1 MSANYLQVLLN
12 QVALTDTVLRSVTIT
27 QELNQHW
34 RCEIT
39 CTRTQDRRFP
49 VEQVLGQSIQ
59 VNAVDDAGGLH
70 VLFSGF
76 VLEAALDYETAGN
89 FVAHLTGITS
99 SYVLDLAP
107 RQAYYLNQTGSDV
120 AQKLI
125 SNAGLASNLSVP
137 MTDTR
142 SYVQYGQ
149 TDFSFVV
156 RIADDHEAWLR
167 PMLQQTTPGILIA
180 NSFSNGPSLIWRDTE
195 GLLTFQIRGELTPAQ
210 FIGAHYDDQAMQSGT
225 FTQQSNP
232 SYYDSVS
239 QLVNSAASG
248 STNLLPPGYIDHRAR
263 VQTLSD
269 FQALLAKESRRSI
282 GKRVLCHGSS
292 LHPDV
297 LPGNTVQI
305 SGIDASGTY
314 GVTKVIH
321 SWTLTGGYS
330 NEFWCTPWMQYTQPE
345 APPMAHWSGVVP
357 ARVTSN
363 VDPEGFGRIQ
373 VQFFWQQDGPTTW
386 LRMMTPNA
394 GSDRGMLFLPE
405 VGDEVWVAFEDGD
418 PERGRILGCAWNGQD
433 KPPLEQF
440 LPTDN
445 QNNNIKRIVTKSG
458 TRLQM
463 LDSIQDDGTNRAS
476 LILATPNNNRISLFE
491 TTNSQSETGD
501 AMLVLHSTGDIL
513 LSAPNG
519 RVHIH
524 SKLFSREVGPA
535 S

>member
-1 MSANYLQVLLN
+1 MSASYLQVLLN

-34 RCEIT
+34 RCEIL
-39 CTRTQDRRFP
+39 CTRTEDRRFP
-49 VEQVLGQSIQ
+49 VEEVLGQSIQ
-59 VNAVDDAGGLH
+59 VNAFDDLGALH

-76 VLEAALDYETAGN
+76 VLQAALDYEVAGN
-89 FVAHLTGITS
+89 FVAHLTCITT
-99 SYVLDLAP
+99 SYVLDLTP
-107 RQAYYLNQTGSDV
+107 RQMYYKDQTGSDV
-120 AQKLI
+120 ASKLI
-125 SNAGLASNLSVP
+125 SAAGLASNLNAP

-149 TDFSFVV
+149 TDFNFIV

-167 PMLQQTTPGILIA
+167 PMLQQTTPGILVA
-180 NSFSNGPSLIWRDTE
+180 DSFSNGPDLIWRDTE
-195 GLLTFQIRGELTPAQ
+195 GLLSFQIRGELTPTQ
-210 FIGAHYDDQAMQSGT
+210 FTGAHYDDQAMLSGT

-232 SYYDSVS
+232 SLYGSVS
-239 QLVNSAASG
+239 QLAGSAATG
-248 STNLLPPGYIDHRAR
+248 SNRLMPSGYIDQRSR
-263 VQTLSD
+263 VQTLDD

-282 GKRVLCHGSS
+282 GKRVVCYGTS

-297 LPGNTVQI
+297 LAGNTVQI
-305 SGIDASGTY
+305 TGIDASGTY

-321 SWTLTGGYS
+321 YWKLPGGYS
-330 NEFWCTPWMQYTQPE
+330 NEFWCTPSMKYTQPE
-345 APPMAHWSGVVP
+345 APPMPRWSGVVP

-363 VDPEGFGRIQ
+363 VDPDGWGRIQ
-373 VQFFWQQDGPTTW
+373 VQFFWQEDGPTTW
-386 LRMMTPNA
+386 LRMMTPSA

-405 VGDEVWVAFEDGD
+405 QGDEVWVAFEDGD

-433 KPPLEQF
+433 KPPIEQF

-445 QNNNIKRIVTKSG
+445 QNNDVKRIVTKSG

-463 LDSIQDDGTNRAS
+463 LDSKQDDGTNRAS

-491 TTNSQSETGD
+491 TTSSSETGD